1 MDYYHIRVEMGEGIA
16 TQEVCHLQYYDLPT
30 TIILLL
36 EHWTLEHIVSRR
48 EVYIIEHQGFSKIGN
63 GTSRCNQ
70 SPPHVHL
77 NIYLFPSMAYQ
88 SIFFTNKPFK
98 SDPVQFKTNGK
109 EIEWK
114 RSSIVSTFYWSWNLY
129 LTLQETVWL
138 VCHVSRKNT
147 QHQSRCRPPSF
158 RHLLSSL
165 FCLALSGQKNLTI

>member
-70 SPPHVHL
+70 LYKYTSIMRL
-77 NIYLFPSMAYQ
+77 N
-88 SIFFTNKPFK
+88 
-98 SDPVQFKTNGK
+98 
-109 EIEWK
+109 
-114 RSSIVSTFYWSWNLY
+114 
-129 LTLQETVWL
+129 
-138 VCHVSRKNT
+138 
-147 QHQSRCRPPSF
+147 
-158 RHLLSSL
+158 
-165 FCLALSGQKNLTI
+165 